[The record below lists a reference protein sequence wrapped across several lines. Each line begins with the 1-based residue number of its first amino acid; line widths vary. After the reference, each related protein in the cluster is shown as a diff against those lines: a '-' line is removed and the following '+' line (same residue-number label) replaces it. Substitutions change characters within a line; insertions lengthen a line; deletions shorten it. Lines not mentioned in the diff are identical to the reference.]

1 MNKLRLLMVCV
12 PLLVQPAWAQVSG
25 DAATGGR
32 FSFEVEAGAVW
43 QARNDVQIPNETGTR
58 LSLADLAGAGPY
70 FAYRF
75 TGIWDINRRHGLR
88 LLVAPLTITGEGI
101 PGAPLEFAGRDFQP
115 GVATDAA
122 YRFNSYRLTYRYR
135 LHDGV
140 RWNWQ
145 LGFTAKIRDAK
156 VELRQADVSAR
167 DFNIGFVP
175 LLHLSG
181 ELHLASDWRLQAEI
195 DALAAPQGRAEDVAI
210 RLNYSPTAA
219 WSVAIGYRTLEGGAD
234 VDEVFTF
241 AWLHYAVLAIGYRI

>member
-1 MNKLRLLMVCV
+1 MKKLRFLMVYV
-12 PLLVQPAWAQVSG
+12 PLLAQPAWAQVSEV
-25 DAATGGR
+25 AVTGGR
-32 FSFEVEAGAVW
+32 FLIEVEAGPVW

-58 LSLADLAGAGPY
+58 FSLTDLVGAGPY
-70 FAYRF
+70 FAYRV
-75 TGIWDINRRHGLR
+75 TGSWQINRQHGLR
-88 LLVAPLTITGEGI
+88 LLIAPLTITGEGI
-101 PGAPLEFAGRDFQP
+101 PGAPLEFTGRNFQP
-115 GVATDAA
+115 GVATEAA

-135 LHDGV
+135 FHDGV

-181 ELHLASDWRLQAEI
+181 ELQLARDWRLHGEV

-210 RLNYSPTAA
+210 KLSYTPAGR

-241 AWLHYAVLAIGYRI
+241 AWLHYGVVSLSYRI